1 MGTTEGGNPVTC
13 SRNVLGGEVMGRS
26 ASIELMAA
34 SFRDPSGVVFKRRNK
49 LYRQV
54 RTSYAQQYDQ
64 LIESG
69 LYDALVAEKLLLQH
83 AEVSSKGFN
92 LDGSTY
98 KLLSP
103 NLVPFIS
110 YPYEWCFEQLRD
122 AALSTLRIQKIAL
135 KYGMILKDASAYNI
149 QFVGHQ
155 PLLIDTLSF
164 EVYREGQ
171 PWLAYKQFCE
181 HFLAPL
187 VLMSYQ
193 HPGISKL
200 LQSHIDGIPLK
211 LAAILMPKKAWLKP
225 SLIVH
230 IVIHANTQ
238 KKYEGSALPQEVEK
252 ARLPK
257 DRLEAIID
265 DLIETI
271 TSLKSPSDISEWSD
285 YYSNNNYSSSAQDE
299 KEKIIAEY
307 LHHILP
313 ETCWDL
319 GANTG
324 AYSWLAASMGIQT
337 VSMDLDPACVEANY
351 KHCKDRDCNKILPL
365 VMDLSNPS
373 PSIGWANEERMS
385 LAQRGP
391 ADAAMALALIHHL
404 AIGNNVPLERIGKFL
419 ATICRHL
426 IIEFVPKSDSQVQRL
441 LSTRKDVFSDYS
453 QEEFEAQFAKFF
465 QIESKQA
472 ISGSERTLYMMS
484 VIE

>member
-1 MGTTEGGNPVTC
+1 
-13 SRNVLGGEVMGRS
+13 MGRS
-26 ASIELMAA
+26 ASIDLMAA

-54 RTSYAQQYDQ
+54 RRSYAEQYDR

-69 LYDALVAEKLLLQH
+69 LYDALVAERLLLEH
-83 AEVSSKGFN
+83 VEVSSKGFK
-92 LDGSTY
+92 LDGDTY

-103 NLVPFIS
+103 TVVPFIS
-110 YPYEWCFEQLRD
+110 YSYEWCFGQLRD
-122 AALSTLRIQKIAL
+122 AALATLRIQKIAL
-135 KYGMILKDASAYNI
+135 KFGMTLKDASAYNM
-149 QFVGHQ
+149 QFMGHN

-164 EVYREGQ
+164 ELYREGQ
-171 PWLAYKQFCE
+171 PWIAYKQFCE

-211 LAAILMPKKAWLKP
+211 LAATLMPKKAWLKP

-230 IVIHANTQ
+230 IVVHANTQ
-238 KKYEGSALPQEVEK
+238 KKYEGTALPQEVEK

-257 DRLEAIID
+257 DRLEAMID

-271 TSLKSPSDISEWSD
+271 SSLKSPSENSEWSD
-285 YYSNNNYSSSAQDE
+285 YYSNNNYSRSAHDE
-299 KEKIIAEY
+299 KEKIIADY
-307 LHHILP
+307 LRHILP
-313 ETCWDL
+313 ESCWDL

-337 VSMDLDPACVEANY
+337 ISMDLDPACVDANY
-351 KHCKDRDCNKILPL
+351 KRCKDKNCDRILPL

-419 ATICRHL
+419 STICRHL

-441 LSTRKDVFSDYS
+441 LSTRKDIFNDYN

-465 QIESKQA
+465 AIERKEP
-472 ISGSERTLYMMS
+472 ITGSERTLYMMS
-484 VIE
+484 TIE